1 MEKAIDTGRHRQA
14 APDSSRLA
22 KVIARAGLC
31 SRREAERWIV
41 EGRVSV
47 DGKTIRTPA
56 FNVTDK
62 EKVAVDGQP
71 LVERRG
77 TRVWL
82 YHKPEGLVVTE
93 KDPEGRPTIFQY
105 LEEQGLPRVITIGR
119 LDINTEGLLLL
130 TNDGGLKRTLELPTT
145 GWLRKYRVRAFGE
158 VTQEQLDVLK
168 KGMTVDGIKYGS
180 IDATLERQQ
189 GANVWLVLAL
199 REGKN
204 REVKNV
210 LGALGLQVN
219 RLIRIS
225 FGPFQLGD
233 LPKGGI
239 TVVRSKM
246 LRDQL
251 GARLTQESGADFDS
265 PIPDDVLVAP
275 QRAPRKTVEDPNHR
289 IGNSPVRRSPRT
301 VARPRD
307 DLARKERPEETQKPR
322 PSNPRGRGIRMEP
335 QGRMSTKPLK
345 DDKAETP
352 PRRLLFEDGRQAE
365 FSPRPA
371 KRGRPDRN
379 HDERGGPKRGG
390 PARPGLKKSG
400 PRTAGSRSDTSR
412 LKSRPKPTRR

>member
-1 MEKAIDTGRHRQA
+1 MDKKTKTESGHA
-14 APDSSRLA
+14 AALDGNRLA

-31 SRREAERWIV
+31 SRREAERWIT

-47 DGKTIRTPA
+47 NGKTIRTPA
-56 FNVTDK
+56 FNVVGT

-93 KDPEGRPTIFQY
+93 NDPEGRPTIFEY
-105 LEEQGLPRVITIGR
+105 LKEQGMPRVVTVGR

-145 GWLRKYRVRAFGE
+145 GWLRKYRVRAFGSI
-158 VTQEQLDVLK
+158 TQAQLDSLK
-168 KGMTVDGIKYGS
+168 KGLVVDGVKYGP
-180 IDATLERQQ
+180 IDATLEREQ
-189 GANVWLVLAL
+189 GSNVWLVLAL

-251 GARLTQESGADFDS
+251 GPRLTEESGADFDS
-265 PIPDDVLVAP
+265 PTPDDVLIESKPVV
-275 QRAPRKTVEDPNHR
+275 RGTVEDPNHR
-289 IGNSPVRRSPRT
+289 LGDRPKRQPNRL
-301 VARPRD
+301 VAKPRD
-307 DLARKERPEETQKPR
+307 DLARKQPADDTPKPR
-322 PSNPRGRGIRMEP
+322 PSNPRGRGIEP
-335 QGRMSTKPLK
+335 QGRQRAKPAR
-345 DDKAETP
+345 DPKAETP
-352 PRRLLFEDGRQAE
+352 PRRVLFEDGRQEE
-365 FSPRPA
+365 FTPKAS
-371 KRGRPDRN
+371 KGKKMDR
-379 HDERGGPKRGG
+379 DGDDRGGPKRGG
-390 PARPGLKKSG
+390 PDRGGPRKAG
-400 PRTAGSRSDTSR
+400 PRTG
-412 LKSRPKPTRR
+412 KPRPKPTRQ

>member
-1 MEKAIDTGRHRQA
+1 MNNKTKSDGEV
-14 APDSSRLA
+14 APTHGGNRLA

-31 SRREAERWIV
+31 SRREAERWIA

-47 DGKTIRTPA
+47 NGKTIQTPA
-56 FNVTDK
+56 FNVTEN

-82 YHKPEGLVVTE
+82 YNKPEGLVVTE
-93 KDPEGRPTIFQY
+93 SDPEGRPTIFEY
-105 LEEQGLPRVITIGR
+105 LKEQGMPRVVTVGR

-145 GWLRKYRVRAFGE
+145 GWLRKYRVRAFGSI
-158 VTQEQLDVLK
+158 TQEKLDTLK
-168 KGMTVDGIKYGS
+168 NGLVHEGIKYGP
-180 IDATLERQQ
+180 IDASLEREQ
-189 GANVWLVLAL
+189 GSNVWLVLAL

-210 LGALGLQVN
+210 LSALGLQVN

-251 GARLTQESGADFDS
+251 GPRLAEESGADFES
-265 PIPDDVLVAP
+265 PTPDDVLIEAAP
-275 QRAPRKTVEDPNHR
+275 VKRFTVEDPNHR
-289 IGNSPVRRSPRT
+289 LGNRPKRKQNHL
-301 VARPRD
+301 VAKPRD
-307 DLARKERPEETQKPR
+307 DVERAEKDAAAATPKPR
-322 PSNPRGRGIRMEP
+322 ASNPRGRGIQP
-335 QGRMSTKPLK
+335 QGRMRAAPVKEEAPK
-345 DDKAETP
+345 
-352 PRRLLFEDGRQAE
+352 RRVLFEDGREAE
-365 FSPRPA
+365 FSPTPRQSEA
-371 KRGRPDRN
+371 DKDGGDRGRP
-379 HDERGGPKRGG
+379 RGGDKEGG
-390 PARPGLKKSG
+390 FKKGPFKKAG
-400 PRTAGSRSDTSR
+400 PRHG
-412 LKSRPKPTRR
+412 KPRPKPTRK